1 MEGQSTSTIDR
12 RQPVVTNVQDP
23 LAIAVERIIR
33 WPLDVR
39 GARVTPAVGADVLE
53 SRIAAHDL
61 SQPHD
66 LGVLITDVIALL
78 EGGGLHSTHP
88 RYFGLFNPG
97 VRRAGVIADA
107 LAALYNPQLGAWWH
121 APAASEIER
130 HTLAYL
136 SRRIG
141 FTASDT
147 ATFTTGG
154 SEANLTGVLLALASA
169 FPDYPRGG
177 LAAVSGRPVFYAS
190 DQAHDSFV
198 KIARVTGLGE
208 QALRRVRSDAR
219 QRLDVGDLRQQT
231 GRDRADGYVPF
242 CVVGTAGTTA
252 TGAIDP
258 LVDLA
263 DLCRAEGIWLHVD
276 AAWGGLALLSESL
289 RPHIAG
295 IERANSVTWD
305 AHKTMPIPMGAGMF
319 FCRAPALLES
329 LFSVHTGYVP
339 DAIAGRDDP
348 YQHSLQWSRRFIGLK
363 VFLTLAELGSDGMAA
378 LIDHQ
383 VAMARRLRERLVE
396 TGWRVMNDTPLPLVC
411 FTRNDLR
418 PDATADIPRQLAAEG
433 VAWISEARL
442 ASGERWLR
450 ACVTHHETDASDVD
464 VLVSALSRVAADAS
478 RNCAAPRKSSPA

>member
-1 MEGQSTSTIDR
+1 MESRSTSRIDG
-12 RQPVVTNVQDP
+12 QPTVVTTIRDP
-23 LAIAVERIIR
+23 LTAAVERITG
-33 WPLDVR
+33 WPLEVR
-39 GARVTPAVGADVLE
+39 AASVTPTVAADVLE
-53 SRIAAHDL
+53 SRVAAHDL

-66 LGVLITDVIALL
+66 LGVLIADVIALL
-78 EGGGLHSTHP
+78 ENGGLHSTHP

-136 SRRIG
+136 SRRLG

-169 FPDYPRGG
+169 FPGYPKGG

-219 QRLDVGDLRQQT
+219 QRMEVGDLRQQIS
-231 GRDRADGYVPF
+231 RDRIGGQVPF

-305 AHKTMPIPMGAGMF
+305 AHKTLPIPMGAGMF
-319 FCRAPALLES
+319 FCREPAPLES

-339 DAIAGRDDP
+339 DAIDGRDDL

-363 VFLTLAELGSDGMAA
+363 VFLTLAELGSTGVAA

-383 VAMARRLRERLVE
+383 VAMAQRLRERLGE
-396 TGWRVMNDTPLPLVC
+396 SGWRVMNDTPLPLVC
-411 FTRNDLR
+411 FTRSHLR
-418 PDATADIPRQLAAEG
+418 PSATTDIPRQLAAEG

-442 ASGERWLR
+442 ASGDRWLR
-450 ACVTHHETDASDVD
+450 ACITHHETDVPDIDA
-464 VLVSALSRVAADAS
+464 LVSALNRVAADAS
-478 RNCAAPRKSSPA
+478 AM